1 MQKEPQAAPN
11 NNNESNER
19 VLSID
24 ALRGFDMFWIMGA
37 DTLAQKLLAL
47 VPATT
52 VAGFSTAWASQL
64 SDQFEHVQW
73 EGFRF
78 YDLIF
83 PLFLMLVGCSI
94 PFSLGKIRD
103 DRPKAY
109 WRILRRTFLIVLM
122 GLVYNGI
129 QNFNWTELRWM
140 GVLQRIGICY
150 GIGALLALHL
160 GPRGLFAAWTAILL
174 GYWAILAWVPVPGGA
189 AGNLTPEGNLSGY
202 IDRTV
207 LPGKILEKYYGFGD
221 NEGLLSTIP
230 AVATVL
236 LGIAAGMWL
245 RSNYSK
251 LEKASGLMALGTLL
265 VVLGTYWGNYFPII
279 KNLWT
284 SSFVLVA
291 GGWSL
296 MLLSIFYGIIDG
308 LGFKAWAWLWIIIGA
323 NAITIYLMQ
332 RVVPFNKISEFFLNG
347 IGNIAGDHRSIVILA
362 GALACKCILLA
373 VMYNKR
379 MFLRL

>member
-1 MQKEPQAAPN
+1 MQQQPQSDPK
-11 NNNESNER
+11 STNER

-24 ALRGFDMFWIMGA
+24 ALRGLDMVWIMGA
-37 DTLAQKLLAL
+37 DTLAKKLLAL

-52 VAGFSTAWASQL
+52 VAGISTAWAPQL
-64 SDQFEHVQW
+64 SEQFDHVEW

-94 PFSLGKIRD
+94 PFSLGKLQD
-103 DRPKAY
+103 DRAKAY
-109 WRILRRTFLIVLM
+109 WRILRRTLLIVFM
-122 GLVYNGI
+122 GLIYNGI
-129 QNFNWTELRWM
+129 QNLNWSELRWM

-160 GPRGLFAAWTAILL
+160 GPRGLFASWIAILL
-174 GYWAILAWVPVPGGA
+174 GYWAILAWVPVPGGI

-207 LPGKILEKYYGFGD
+207 LPGKILDKYYGFGD

-236 LGIAAGMWL
+236 LGIAAGIWL

-332 RVVPFNKISEFFLNG
+332 RVVPFNKISVRLTDAN
-347 IGNIAGDHRSIVILA
+347 H
-362 GALACKCILLA
+362 GA
-373 VMYNKR
+373 R
-379 MFLRL
+379 

>member
-1 MQKEPQAAPN
+1 MQKEPQAAPK

-52 VAGFSTAWASQL
+52 VAGISTAWASQL

-109 WRILRRTFLIVLM
+109 WRILRRTFLILLM
-122 GLVYNGI
+122 GLIYNGI

-207 LPGKILEKYYGFGD
+207 LPGKILEKYYG
-221 NEGLLSTIP
+221 
-230 AVATVL
+230 
-236 LGIAAGMWL
+236 
-245 RSNYSK
+245 
-251 LEKASGLMALGTLL
+251 
-265 VVLGTYWGNYFPII
+265 
-279 KNLWT
+279 
-284 SSFVLVA
+284 
-291 GGWSL
+291 
-296 MLLSIFYGIIDG
+296 
-308 LGFKAWAWLWIIIGA
+308 
-323 NAITIYLMQ
+323 
-332 RVVPFNKISEFFLNG
+332 
-347 IGNIAGDHRSIVILA
+347 
-362 GALACKCILLA
+362 
-373 VMYNKR
+373 
-379 MFLRL
+379 

>member
-1 MQKEPQAAPN
+1 M
-11 NNNESNER
+11 
-19 VLSID
+19 
-24 ALRGFDMFWIMGA
+24 
-37 DTLAQKLLAL
+37 
-47 VPATT
+47 
-52 VAGFSTAWASQL
+52 
-64 SDQFEHVQW
+64 
-73 EGFRF
+73 
-78 YDLIF
+78 IF

-174 GYWAILAWVPVPGGA
+174 GYWAILAWVPVPGGT

-221 NEGLLSTIP
+221 NEGLLSTVP

-265 VVLGTYWGNYFPII
+265 VV
-279 KNLWT
+279 
-284 SSFVLVA
+284 
-291 GGWSL
+291 
-296 MLLSIFYGIIDG
+296 
-308 LGFKAWAWLWIIIGA
+308 
-323 NAITIYLMQ
+323 
-332 RVVPFNKISEFFLNG
+332 
-347 IGNIAGDHRSIVILA
+347 
-362 GALACKCILLA
+362 
-373 VMYNKR
+373 
-379 MFLRL
+379 

>member
-1 MQKEPQAAPN
+1 MQQQVPADPKSAH
-11 NNNESNER
+11 ER

-37 DTLAQKLLAL
+37 DTLAKKLLAL
-47 VPATT
+47 LPATT
-52 VAGFSTAWASQL
+52 FAGVSTAWAKSL
-64 SDQFEHVQW
+64 SDQFEHVEW

-83 PLFLMLVGCSI
+83 PMFLMLVGCSI
-94 PFSLGKIRD
+94 PFSLGKLQD
-103 DRPKAY
+103 DRTKAH
-109 WRILRRTFLIVLM
+109 WRILRRTFLILLM
-122 GLVYNGI
+122 GLIYNGI
-129 QNFNWTELRWM
+129 QNLNWAELRWM
-140 GVLQRIGICY
+140 GVLQRIGVCY

-160 GPRGLFAAWTAILL
+160 GPRGLFAVWLAILL
-174 GYWAILAWVPVPGGA
+174 GYWAILSWVPVPGGI
-189 AGNLTPEGNLSGY
+189 AGDLTPAGNLSGY
-202 IDRTV
+202 IDRTL
-207 LPGKILEKYYGFGD
+207 LPGKILKQYYGFGD

-245 RSNYSK
+245 KSNYSK
-251 LEKASGLMALGTLL
+251 LEKASGLMALGATL
-265 VVLGTYWGNYFPII
+265 VVVGTYWGNYFPVI

-296 MLLSIFYGIIDG
+296 MLLSVFYGIIDG
-308 LGFKAWAWLWIIIGA
+308 LGFRAWAWLWIIIGA
-323 NAITIYLMQ
+323 NAITIYLLQ
-332 RVVPFNKISEFFLNG
+332 RIVPFDKISEFFLNG
-347 IGNIAGDHRSIVILA
+347 IGNLAGDHRPIVILA
-362 GALACKCILLA
+362 GAIVCKCILLA
-373 VMYNKR
+373 VMYKKR